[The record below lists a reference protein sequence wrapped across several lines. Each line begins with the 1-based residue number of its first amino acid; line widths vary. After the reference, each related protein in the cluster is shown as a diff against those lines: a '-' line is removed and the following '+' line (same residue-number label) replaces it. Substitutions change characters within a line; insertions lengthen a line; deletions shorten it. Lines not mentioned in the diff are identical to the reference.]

1 MPSEWESGKHRK
13 SPVATSLGQLQ
24 CARLYANLFNILSH
38 LLLSMILY
46 FLHFKNELIKDGRDH
61 PGVMQL

>member
-1 MPSEWESGKHRK
+1 MPSEWESAKHRK

-24 CARLYANLFNILSH
+24 CARLCANLFNILSH

-46 FLHFKNELIKDGRDH
+46 FLHFKNE
-61 PGVMQL
+61 